1 MNKPRVGNNP
11 LLPFIKDSSREASPQ
26 AKPQADKKANS
37 QAEKTA
43 NTQADKKSS
52 SQAKREAK
60 ADASTQASLHAD
72 SQAHKKASPQADTHA
87 DRKATLTASSQ
98 AVLQA
103 GTIKERVEQGVR
115 PVLLAESRTRRTYW
129 LTTADIEKIDLL
141 AKESGLSHY
150 QIVGAAVSLLYEYVF
165 KEGGE

>member
-37 QAEKTA
+37 QAKKPA
-43 NTQADKKSS
+43 RPQAEKKSS
-52 SQAKREAK
+52 SQAKREVKTEANPQANK
-60 ADASTQASLHAD
+60 QAILQASLHVD
-72 SQAHKKASPQADTHA
+72 TQAS
-87 DRKATLTASSQ
+87 RKATLAASSQ
-98 AVLQA
+98 SVLQA

-115 PVLLAESRTRRTYW
+115 PVLLADSRTRRTYW
-129 LTTADIEKIDLL
+129 LTAADIEKIDLL

>member
-1 MNKPRVGNNP
+1 MNKPRVGSNP

-37 QAEKTA
+37 QA
-43 NTQADKKSS
+43 
-52 SQAKREAK
+52 KREAK
-60 ADASTQASLHAD
+60 TEASPQAKKQATTQASLHAN
-72 SQAHKKASPQADTHA
+72 SQANNKALLQADTHASRKAILAASPQADM
-87 DRKATLTASSQ
+87 
-98 AVLQA
+98 QA

-129 LTTADIEKIDLL
+129 LTAADIEKIDLL